1 MLVAYLR
8 WLQDTG
14 FFSYIRN
21 STYAYPILLSL
32 HLVALALFGGMI
44 LMTDLRLLG
53 LGLRSYSVADVVKG
67 LRGPKRFGLI
77 SRLLAPNI
85 RTPQA
90 AARIRPNR
98 FGPRSPFTTSATE

>member
-77 SRLLAPNI
+77 L
-85 RTPQA
+85 A
-90 AARIRPNR
+90 AACGVLMFGAKSREIRPNR